1 MAFRTYQTLGEVLK
15 TYKIQYVQAP
25 FPLSDPII
33 PAPVRLKEDLLFTQ
47 QTVYYRNSEAAVCEN
62 LIYPILK
69 EVWRPFIKSLA
80 IWSHEPIRLNDELN
94 GVPDYIFSRQSELG
108 KAVFETPYV
117 AVVEA
122 KRGNFDYAWPQCCLE
137 MYTIQQLNQD
147 NRPVFGV
154 VSNGDIW
161 EIAQL
166 EEQVFTQFTG
176 QFTLDRLDELFSALT
191 WVLETC
197 KRIYNL

>member
-1 MAFRTYQTLGEVLK
+1 M
-15 TYKIQYVQAP
+15 
-25 FPLSDPII
+25 
-33 PAPVRLKEDLLFTQ
+33 
-47 QTVYYRNSEAAVCEN
+47 AAV
-62 LIYPILK
+62 Y
-69 EVWRPFIKSLA
+69 KSLA

-94 GVPDYIFSRQSELG
+94 GVPDYIFSKQSELG

-122 KRGNFDYAWPQCCLE
+122 KRGNFDDAWPQCCLE

-147 NRPVFGV
+147 ARPVFGV

-161 EIAQL
+161 EIGPL
-166 EEQVFTQFTG
+166 EGTVFTEFTTRL
-176 QFTLDRLDELFSALT
+176 TLDQSDELFGALT
-191 WVLETC
+191 YVLEEC